1 MIISDSMKKHV
12 LIVDDEEMI
21 RDLLTSALLQENY
34 VCHQAA
40 NVDDAFVILAA
51 QTIDLVISDIMMPGR
66 SGVELLR
73 DIKRVDPE
81 IAVLMITGLSDM
93 STAMECIHLGA
104 DDYIT
109 KPFGIN
115 RVVLTVRNL
124 IERRNLAIEKKHYQV
139 SLEFKV
145 MEQTEKIHKTMKDLS
160 QAYNE
165 TLSALVK
172 ALDSREKEVGL
183 HSERVVS
190 YTTFIARKIGIGGKE
205 LDELARGALLHD
217 IGKIGISD
225 NILLKPGKLDDSE
238 WFEMRKHPKVGYAI
252 LSEIRFLKTP
262 AEIILSHHE
271 RFDGTG
277 YPKQLKGDHIPVG
290 ARIFALVDTLD
301 AMTSDRPYRR
311 ALPLDAVTAEV
322 VKHRGTQFDPELAD
336 LFLSISR
343 RQWEECAGKR
353 FI

>member
-1 MIISDSMKKHV
+1 MKENI

-21 RDLLTSALLQENY
+21 RDLLTSALQQDKY

-40 NVDDAFVILAA
+40 NVDEAFLLLER
-51 QTIDLVISDIMMPGR
+51 QQIDLVISDIMMPGR

-73 DIKRVDPE
+73 DLKKADPD

-93 STAMECIHLGA
+93 NTAMECVHLGA

-115 RVVLTVRNL
+115 RVMLTVKNL
-124 IERRNLAIEKKHYQV
+124 IERRCLAIEKKNYQA

-145 MEQTEKIHKTMKDLS
+145 MEQTEQIRSAMNELS
-160 QAYNE
+160 HAYDS
-165 TLSALVK
+165 TLTALVR
-172 ALDSREKEVGL
+172 ALDAREKEVGS
-183 HSERVVS
+183 HSERVMSFTV
-190 YTTFIARKIGIGGKE
+190 FLAKKMGIAGRE
-205 LDELARGALLHD
+205 LEEMAKGALLHD

-225 NILLKPGKLDDSE
+225 NILLKPGQLDDNE
-238 WFEMRKHPKVGYAI
+238 WIEMRRHPQVGFAI
-252 LSEIRFLKTP
+252 LSEIEFLKVPT
-262 AEIILSHHE
+262 EIILGHHE

-277 YPKQLKGDHIPVG
+277 YPKRIKGDQIPIG

-311 ALPLDAVTAEV
+311 ALPFEAVSREII
-322 VKHRGTQFDPELAD
+322 KNSGTQFDPEIAR
-336 LFLSISR
+336 LFLSIDRSH
-343 RQWEECAGKR
+343 WEECAGKR
-353 FI
+353 FL

>member
-1 MIISDSMKKHV
+1 MKEHI

-21 RDLLTSALLQENY
+21 RDLLTSALQQDNY

-40 NVDDAFVILAA
+40 NVDEAFIILER
-51 QTIDLVISDIMMPGR
+51 QQIDLVISDIMMPGR
-66 SGVELLR
+66 TGVELLR
-73 DIKRVDPE
+73 DLKKVDPD

-93 STAMECIHLGA
+93 NTAMDCVHLGA

-115 RVVLTVRNL
+115 RVVLTVKNL
-124 IERRNLAIEKKHYQV
+124 IERRCLAVEKKNYQA

-145 MEQTEKIHKTMKDLS
+145 MEQTEQIRKTMNELS
-160 QAYNE
+160 HAYDS
-165 TLSALVK
+165 TLTALVR
-172 ALDSREKEVGL
+172 ALDAREKEVGS
-183 HSERVVS
+183 HSERVMN
-190 YTTFIARKIGIGGKE
+190 YTVFLAKKMGIAGRE
-205 LDELARGALLHD
+205 LEELAKGALLHD

-225 NILLKPGKLDDSE
+225 NILLKPGLLDDNE
-238 WFEMRKHPKVGYAI
+238 WVEMRRHPQVGFAI
-252 LSEIRFLKTP
+252 LSEIKFLKIPT
-262 AEIILSHHE
+262 EIILGHHE

-277 YPKQLKGDHIPVG
+277 YPKRVKGHQIPVG

-311 ALPLDAVTAEV
+311 ALPFDAVSKEV
-322 VKHRGTQFDPELAD
+322 ALNSGTQFDPDIAK

-343 RQWEECAGKR
+343 SSWEECAGKH
-353 FI
+353 FM